1 MGSKQEPEGYWP
13 DPGTLPDEEVDEF
26 CKKKRKEFY
35 VSVAKDYDIDIN
47 PDTDLS
53 DLDVEDVKMDP

>member
-13 DPGTLPDEEVDEF
+13 DPGALPDEEVDKF

-35 VSVAKDYDIDIN
+35 VDVAKDYDIDIN